1 MKRLLLL
8 LLAVIS
14 LVIAGCSSSRVD
26 TYAGNGSSFRE
37 TYMILYF
44 KEGRDPFLK
53 AESRIVY
60 GNSGKIEESIIEEL
74 IKGPETPGLLEVL
87 PKDTKLISIKT
98 KGRTASVNLKGKTIE
113 NSKLSRWAVNSI
125 VNSLTE
131 LPSINEVKI
140 YINGSQFESSF
151 RRNRSAVRREVLNPS
166 QVMERQMTLEKKGEW
181 LSSYLLMSDVEGSK
195 GRKSFD
201 EYVKELQQVEN
212 EGLLKADF
220 TVGEY
225 TLDPVNNNI
234 ARVKVNFITKN
245 FDGSTYKSPDLYF
258 PCVKV
263 DGYWMVDWITEQ
275 DF

>member
-1 MKRLLLL
+1 MKRLLSM
-8 LLAVIS
+8 LLAAIS
-14 LVIAGCSSSRVD
+14 LVIGGCSSGRVD
-26 TYAGNGSSFRE
+26 TYAGGGSSFRE

-44 KEGRDPFLK
+44 KEDKAPFLK
-53 AESRIVY
+53 AEYRVVY

-74 IKGPETPGLLEVL
+74 IKGPGTPGLLEVL
-87 PKDTKLISIKT
+87 PKDTKLVSVKT
-98 KGRTASVNLKGKTIE
+98 KGGTASVNLKGKTIE

-140 YINGSQFESSF
+140 YINGRQFENSLK
-151 RRNRSAVRREVLNPS
+151 RNRSAVRREALNPS
-166 QVMERQMTLEKKGEW
+166 QVMERQMALEKKGEW
-181 LSSYLLMSDVEGSK
+181 LSAYLLMSDEEGSK

-201 EYVKELQQVEN
+201 EYVKELQQAEN

-225 TLDPVNNNI
+225 TLDPKNYNI
-234 ARVKVNFITKN
+234 ARVKVNFITKTL
-245 FDGSTYKSPDLYF
+245 DGSTYKSPDLYF
-258 PCVKV
+258 TCVKV